1 MDLCSC
7 SPNRWRPGGRWRRRR
22 RPTRGEGTR
31 RSPWFIWEGKEKIT
45 GQVLTSVTGRLRSS
59 NFSYLKQTLIKPGTN
74 NPELYQMCLSLKW
87 CSDSEVYFHFV
98 ISHQSAQQ
106 ETKQLTVELPLRSS
120 SCLQLHRHH
129 PPSLLC
135 TCSDCLSLSDSEPCP
150 SLPVNIWTSAID
162 LISQQIKGCPVHRS
176 IHIICCVEQSRPCQT
191 ELLRHN

>member
-1 MDLCSC
+1 METKTAADT
-7 SPNRWRPGGRWRRRR
+7 RRRNQEKSMVYL
-22 RPTRGEGTR
+22 RGKGEDR
-31 RSPWFIWEGKEKIT
+31 RSGLNLRHCRY
-45 GQVLTSVTGRLRSS
+45 GQLRSS

-176 IHIICCVEQSRPCQT
+176 IHIICCVEHWLGIGFCFSQ
-191 ELLRHN
+191 